1 MRRSTLAAISTFTA
15 SAFVLA
21 ACTLA
26 REDLPWEPLSLDAP
40 IGMATTSK
48 LSELRDDRGLC
59 IATLSV
65 SMLEFAPV
73 VAEPAEPECSLADAV
88 DVARSQV
95 PYGGPVRVSCAVA
108 AALYMWEREVLAPAA
123 AEHLGAEV
131 TRIDHAGTYSCRRL
145 YGRSEGGFSQHATAN
160 AIDVTGFRFS
170 NGKRIS
176 VEADWNGATPEA
188 AFLRAVR
195 DGSCDLFR
203 GVLGPDYNAAHA
215 DHFHLDMGPY
225 KICH

>member
-1 MRRSTLAAISTFTA
+1 MRRSALIAISATIM
-15 SAFVLA
+15 SALALA

-26 REDLPWEPLSLDAP
+26 REDLPWEPLSIDAP
-40 IGMATTSK
+40 VGMATASK

-65 SMLEFAPV
+65 SMLEFTPV

-88 DVARSQV
+88 DVSRSQV

-108 AALYMWEREVLAPAA
+108 AALYMWEREVVAPAA
-123 AEHLGAEV
+123 ALHLGAEV

-160 AIDVTGFRFS
+160 AIDVVGFRLS
-170 NGKRIS
+170 NGERVS
-176 VEADWNGATPEA
+176 VEANWSGDTPEA

-225 KICH
+225 RICR